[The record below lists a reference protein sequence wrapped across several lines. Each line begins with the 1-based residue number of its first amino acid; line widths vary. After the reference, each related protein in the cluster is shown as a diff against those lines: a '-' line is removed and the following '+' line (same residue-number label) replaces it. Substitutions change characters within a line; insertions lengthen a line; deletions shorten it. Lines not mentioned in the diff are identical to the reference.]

1 MNAHPE
7 EKQAENK
14 GASLDIFTV
23 LSHDLKSPL
32 NTVETYLEILSN
44 RILGET
50 IDPYIPIVGN
60 CIARLHQMREL
71 ITDVVDWS
79 KIQQPSSSR
88 SLTTLDV
95 SKTARAI
102 LDGYVKEAQERNI
115 IISADIEDGL
125 FMKAVAREIELI
137 FRHLI
142 SNAIRYNKDNGSIT
156 LTIKKTDSHIAVK
169 VADTGIG
176 LSAEDQTRLFQEFVR
191 IKNKKTEGIRGT
203 GLGLAIVKK
212 LVELYQGTVSV
223 ESEPDIGTT
232 FSLILFPGDLTR

>member
-1 MNAHPE
+1 MEDQPGKSPSAD
-7 EKQAENK
+7 Q
-14 GASLDIFTV
+14 GISIDIFTV
-23 LSHDLKSPL
+23 LGHDLKSPL
-32 NTVETYLEILSN
+32 NAVESYLEII
-44 RILGET
+44 RDRVLGDAL
-50 IDPYIPIVGN
+50 DPYMPILENSV
-60 CIARLHQMREL
+60 ARLHQMREL

-88 SLTTLDV
+88 PFTTLDV
-95 SKTARAI
+95 SKMARAI
-102 LDGYVKEAQERNI
+102 MDGYVKEAQERNI

-156 LTIKKTDSHIAVK
+156 LTIKKEDSHIAVK
-169 VADTGIG
+169 MTDKGIG
-176 LSAEDQTRLFQEFVR
+176 LSAEEQARLFGEFVR
-191 IKNKKTEGIRGT
+191 IKNSKTQDIRGT

-223 ESEPDIGTT
+223 ESEPDGGTT
-232 FSLILFPGDLTR
+232 FFLLLS